1 MVGWFSYLSLLIIL
15 IYICSAK
22 WRNNFIGMNHCAW
35 QHAIRNFSTLNM
47 WVGLY
52 VFQLIQ
58 YLVLSSNT
66 SPLMNIIISGTKVH
80 MRCVNNELMDW
91 FAFGSVNQMP
101 SSSLCQT
108 KTGLRTSFSV
118 LFYVLFF
125 LNLFFWI
132 TNYKVYR
139 KKVYFM
145 VHNVSSSTKDNSTW
159 TE

>member
-1 MVGWFSYLSLLIIL
+1 
-15 IYICSAK
+15 
-22 WRNNFIGMNHCAW
+22 MNHCAW
-35 QHAIRNFSTLNM
+35 QHAIRNFSTLKM

-139 KKVYFM
+139 KKFFLWYIMYPPLPKIILLEPNKIIINNKIFA
-145 VHNVSSSTKDNSTW
+145 TIKLFL
-159 TE
+159 